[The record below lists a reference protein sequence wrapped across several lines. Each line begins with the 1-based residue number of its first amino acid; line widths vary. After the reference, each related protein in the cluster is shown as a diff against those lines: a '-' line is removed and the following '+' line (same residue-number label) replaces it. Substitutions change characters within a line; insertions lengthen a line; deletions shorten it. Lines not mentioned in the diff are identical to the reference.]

1 MNKHAPGPWTNHGRI
16 PQPGLPHSTVAAK
29 TLIARVYSEAFG
41 DIEQEEA
48 NARLMS
54 AAPELL
60 EALQMYVESMRD
72 AFPDFGHFESP
83 AYKAT
88 VSAIFK
94 ATGEKIDYE
103 PEQQDHVHAE
113 LKTHIVNGV
122 EIPDLRVVPEH
133 GDSYYLVDPTVP
145 ELTSLYRFT
154 GTVIDKIWVGR
165 CLAYQPTEEGK
176 QAAILHAK
184 AMLGIAMG
192 CYTMT
197 ETGEGKNVS
206 AEDLEALQAHCGTLA
221 EALVWYSE
229 QVSGCRKVTSEGER
243 SRAALDRDGG
253 ARARAALAAH
263 RKLGGLR

>member
-1 MNKHAPGPWTNHGRI
+1 MNKHTPGPWTNHGRI

-48 NARLMS
+48 NARLVA

-72 AFPDFGHFESP
+72 AFSDFGHFGSP
-83 AYKAT
+83 VYKAA
-88 VSAIFK
+88 VSAISK

-103 PEQQDHVHAE
+103 PEQQDRVHAE

-133 GDSYYLVDPTVP
+133 GDSYHLADPTVP
-145 ELTSLYRFT
+145 ELTSLYKFT

-165 CLAYQPTEEGK
+165 GLAYQPTGEGK
-176 QAAILHAK
+176 QAAVLHSK

-192 CYTMT
+192 CYPVT
-197 ETGEGKNVS
+197 ETEDGKNVS
-206 AEDLEALQAHCGTLA
+206 AEDLEALET
-221 EALVWYSE
+221 
-229 QVSGCRKVTSEGER
+229 
-243 SRAALDRDGG
+243 
-253 ARARAALAAH
+253 H
-263 RKLGGLR
+263 RKGYDVTITSKDSESLLRVKNQDIQKQKQEFDHDN